1 MTATIKQL
9 QGRIQALTLRRMTA
23 PGSQIRQLYPVV
35 RVGGSKSSDFL
46 SRLPDVDSRAQKSK
60 VCLRKNFQANKMSQR
75 GCNYGQN

>member
-35 RVGGSKSSDFL
+35 RCRGTKSSNVFA
-46 SRLPDVDSRAQKSK
+46 RLPGGNRRVHKSGPHRFSFLK
-60 VCLRKNFQANKMSQR
+60 GDKP
-75 GCNYGQN
+75 